1 MFQPLLL
8 AAMGEIMHDHASQ
21 CVAAPGALDD
31 SASTPEIPSASA
43 IQSAAVQ
50 IKPEH
55 PAPAGSDEKASA
67 SGSES
72 AKDGIKSEL
81 VNIKITK
88 FWDLQEDTLIVA
100 TDLHFSSACT
110 SQ

>member
-31 SASTPEIPSASA
+31 SASAIPSA
-43 IQSAAVQ
+43 AAQ
-50 IKPEH
+50 IRAEH
-55 PAPAGSDEKASA
+55 PAPAGSDEEASA

-72 AKDGIKSEL
+72 AKDGIKSEP
-81 VNIKITK
+81 VNIKIEK
-88 FWDLQEDTLIVA
+88 CWDLQEDTLIVA
-100 TDLHFSSACT
+100 THLHFSSACT
-110 SQ
+110 FQ